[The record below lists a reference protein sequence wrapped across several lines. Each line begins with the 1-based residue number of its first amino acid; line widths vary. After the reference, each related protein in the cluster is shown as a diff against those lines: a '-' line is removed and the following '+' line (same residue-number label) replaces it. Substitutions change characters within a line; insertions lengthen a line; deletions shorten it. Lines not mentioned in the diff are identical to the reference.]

1 MDSSQK
7 DSDVGQLETKWVLD
21 GLLSAAA
28 VAAVAL
34 GLKHDAGSAPL
45 VLMVPSRLGTG
56 GALRGAGALE
66 GADVLEGALGDA
78 LALELLATLAVAR
91 ALDESGGPGAAAE
104 AVPGK

>member
-1 MDSSQK
+1 MLPVDSSQK

-21 GLLSAAA
+21 GLLSAAV

-34 GLKHDAGSAPL
+34 GLKHDAGS
-45 VLMVPSRLGTG
+45 G
-56 GALRGAGALE
+56 GALRGAGAWE

-91 ALDESGGPGAAAE
+91 ALDELGGPGAAAE

>member
-1 MDSSQK
+1 VDSLQK
-7 DSDVGQLETKWVLD
+7 DSDVGQLEIKWVLD

-45 VLMVPSRLGTG
+45 VLMVPSRLGS
-56 GALRGAGALE
+56 GALRGAGASE
-66 GADVLEGALGDA
+66 GVDMLKGALGDA

-91 ALDESGGPGAAAE
+91 ALDELEGLGAAAE

>member
-1 MDSSQK
+1 MLPVDSLQK

-21 GLLSAAA
+21 GLLSAVA

-34 GLKHDAGSAPL
+34 GLKHDAGS
-45 VLMVPSRLGTG
+45 G
-56 GALRGAGALE
+56 GALRGALAGALE

-91 ALDESGGPGAAAE
+91 ALDELGGPGAAAE